1 MFTHNTNKLKTKP
14 QHPQK
19 TSFRKNTTTRQNPHP
34 QRKQKTM
41 MVQLLYHDGTESV
54 LLSGK
59 KIDCRRGVLYSIA
72 IWLRQSVWKK

>member
-1 MFTHNTNKLKTKP
+1 MRGLFGVK
-14 QHPQK
+14 
-19 TSFRKNTTTRQNPHP
+19 FRKVWGG
-34 QRKQKTM
+34 KKSIF
-41 MVQLLYHDGTESV
+41 HDGTETV